1 MSTDLWALGCIIF
14 KMVTGNVPFTGTQNY
29 TVFPKINNREIE
41 WPASMQIDPHCLD
54 LIDKLMV
61 LDPEARLGSPAMG
74 GMSILKEHPFFAGIV
89 WKPDMSQL
97 PIRRT
102 VRETE
107 PLEIRQRRVSNAV
120 DPTLPEFRY
129 ALVEPGKPILTG
141 LLLKKNRFFMKQ
153 ERRFEL
159 YMEGEIRYFHN
170 TDLKGTMKLTG
181 DARARALSRTEV
193 EIVLPLHNK
202 NYLLVAQDPSKVPPK
217 SREFSCILNDWVEA
231 INYVCEMLAKEVPSM

>member
-1 MSTDLWALGCIIF
+1 
-14 KMVTGNVPFTGTQNY
+14 
-29 TVFPKINNREIE
+29 
-41 WPASMQIDPHCLD
+41 MQIDPQCRD
-54 LIDKLMV
+54 LIDKLIV
-61 LDPEARLGSPAMG
+61 LDPNSRLGHSAMG
-74 GMSILKEHPFFAGIV
+74 GFSILKEHPFLAGIV
-89 WKPDMSQL
+89 WQDDMSTL

-107 PLEIRQRRVSNAV
+107 PMEIRQRRVSNAV

-159 YMEGEIRYFHN
+159 FMEGEIRYYHN
-170 TDLKGTMKLTG
+170 TELKGTMTLTG
-181 DARARALSRTEV
+181 DARARALNRTEV
-193 EIVLPLHNK
+193 EIVLPAHNK

-231 INYVCEMLAKEVPSM
+231 INYVCETLGKES